1 MAVEVPPTLSVL
13 VSVWL
18 ETLCYGINTVIYFI
32 CLYIFIARKSPQKAQ
47 KALLVL
53 STLLYL
59 SATAH
64 VSVNLR
70 RLIEGYVLPQT
81 KVEMM
86 QYLVDIAQPLD
97 IAKQYLV
104 VSTSF
109 ISDLII
115 SWRVYI
121 VWSFDWRITIIPI
134 LLSFGVLASG
144 LGVAT
149 SIAIAKPGQ
158 TIFFKLTGSFGT
170 AMLCLSLIMN
180 VTATAL
186 IASRIWWISRASQT
200 FTPARSFLAISS
212 SDPASAT
219 FAHGNESLGGWRKR
233 NQQYWRLIIL
243 MVESAALIS
252 IVQLFILAFYLAKH
266 PAVYFMG
273 DLSVQVDSMAPL
285 MIIAFIGLLN
295 ARPGRNWMNSTALDT
310 RNTSGDATKW
320 ERRAV
325 IPSVPRM
332 QLRRSL
338 SHLRFH
344 TSLSESVTDR
354 IELESKKDLPE
365 LLSVGGKDGEVM
377 GIAV

>member
-1 MAVEVPPTLSVL
+1 MVPPTLKFLRHRALHIYIPTPPRSKSPTKLVQNMAMVVPPTLSVL

-64 VSVNLR
+64 ISVNLR

-86 QYLVDIAQPLD
+86 EYLVDIAQPLD

-121 VWSFDWRITIIPI
+121 VWSFDWRITVIPI

-180 VTATAL
+180 VTATGL

-233 NQQYWRLIIL
+233 N
-243 MVESAALIS
+243 
-252 IVQLFILAFYLAKH
+252 
-266 PAVYFMG
+266 
-273 DLSVQVDSMAPL
+273 
-285 MIIAFIGLLN
+285 
-295 ARPGRNWMNSTALDT
+295 
-310 RNTSGDATKW
+310 
-320 ERRAV
+320 
-325 IPSVPRM
+325 
-332 QLRRSL
+332 
-338 SHLRFH
+338 
-344 TSLSESVTDR
+344 
-354 IELESKKDLPE
+354 
-365 LLSVGGKDGEVM
+365 
-377 GIAV
+377 

>member
-1 MAVEVPPTLSVL
+1 MMVPPTLKFLRHRALHIYIPTPPRSKSPTKLVQNMAVEVPPTLSVL

-200 FTPARSFLAISS
+200 FTPAKSFLAISS

-219 FAHGNESLGGWRKR
+219 FAHGNGSLGGWRKR

-295 ARPGRNWMNSTALDT
+295 ARPGRNWMNSTALDS
-310 RNTSGDATKW
+310 RNTS
-320 ERRAV
+320 
-325 IPSVPRM
+325 
-332 QLRRSL
+332 
-338 SHLRFH
+338 
-344 TSLSESVTDR
+344 
-354 IELESKKDLPE
+354 
-365 LLSVGGKDGEVM
+365 
-377 GIAV
+377 